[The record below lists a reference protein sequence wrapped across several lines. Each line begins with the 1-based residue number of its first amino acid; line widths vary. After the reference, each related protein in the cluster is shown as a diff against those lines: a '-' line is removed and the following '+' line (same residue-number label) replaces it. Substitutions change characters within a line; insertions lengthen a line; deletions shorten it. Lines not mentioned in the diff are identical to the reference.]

1 MLEIAVTILILVQLG
16 VVLFF
21 IFRKSSEPKED
32 GLASFESERGEL
44 KGKLSVAEEHLKA
57 REKELEDLHSE
68 LNKLTAEKAT
78 SDQVASNLQ
87 GKLDDQKKDFLEMRE
102 QLTQEFKVL
111 ANQVLK
117 ENSEQFSKANN
128 ERIAGILDPIKDQFS
143 KFEKKVTDNTNDQKE
158 WRGQLKEQ
166 IDGLRNLNEKLSG
179 DAQNLAKALKGDS
192 KMQGGWGEKIL
203 ERVLENS
210 GLEKGRE
217 YKTQFSDLNEH
228 GQIVRPDVVVFLPDE
243 KHLIIDSKVSLT
255 AYMDYV
261 NDEEEENRATHVRNH
276 LISFKNHITGLSAKS
291 YASAKKLDTPD
302 FVMLFVYSEAAFALA
317 LENDEQLFEYAWD
330 KRIVIVSPTTLMAT
344 LRTIASI
351 WKYEKQNRNVQE
363 ISKLA
368 HSLIAKFRNFMKNF
382 DRIEQQLEK
391 SMDSYAEARKQLS
404 LGNGNVLRTLDKI
417 RDKSGDT
424 TKLLPDGFDEE
435 MAKAEEEGGDVKRLE
450 DES

>member
-1 MLEIAVTILILVQLG
+1 
-16 VVLFF
+16 
-21 IFRKSSEPKED
+21 
-32 GLASFESERGEL
+32 
-44 KGKLSVAEEHLKA
+44 
-57 REKELEDLHSE
+57 
-68 LNKLTAEKAT
+68 
-78 SDQVASNLQ
+78 
-87 GKLDDQKKDFLEMRE
+87 MRE

-261 NDEEEENRATHVRNH
+261 NDEEEENRATHVRKPPH
-276 LISFKNHITGLSAKS
+276 LLQES
-291 YASAKKLDTPD
+291 Y
-302 FVMLFVYSEAAFALA
+302 YW
-317 LENDEQLFEYAWD
+317 FER
-330 KRIVIVSPTTLMAT
+330 KE
-344 LRTIASI
+344 LR
-351 WKYEKQNRNVQE
+351 QCQE
-363 ISKLA
+363 VR
-368 HSLIAKFRNFMKNF
+368 HS
-382 DRIEQQLEK
+382 
-391 SMDSYAEARKQLS
+391 
-404 LGNGNVLRTLDKI
+404 
-417 RDKSGDT
+417 
-424 TKLLPDGFDEE
+424 
-435 MAKAEEEGGDVKRLE
+435 
-450 DES
+450 